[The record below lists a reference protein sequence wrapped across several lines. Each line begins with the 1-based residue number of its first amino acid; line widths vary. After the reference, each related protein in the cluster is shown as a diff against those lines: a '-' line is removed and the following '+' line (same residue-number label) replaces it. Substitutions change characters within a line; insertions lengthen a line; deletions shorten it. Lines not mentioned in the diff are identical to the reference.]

1 MQEIYG
7 TLQQTVSRHDLL
19 GVAGEAN
26 TAIFRVDIKLLRA
39 WAEVLDKFS
48 KSFGRYRPTVVCAL
62 LDKQGMHRCNG
73 LECQTVGLENAWT
86 RQLLEIGS

>member
-1 MQEIYG
+1 
-7 TLQQTVSRHDLL
+7 
-19 GVAGEAN
+19 
-26 TAIFRVDIKLLRA
+26 
-39 WAEVLDKFS
+39 VLDKFS